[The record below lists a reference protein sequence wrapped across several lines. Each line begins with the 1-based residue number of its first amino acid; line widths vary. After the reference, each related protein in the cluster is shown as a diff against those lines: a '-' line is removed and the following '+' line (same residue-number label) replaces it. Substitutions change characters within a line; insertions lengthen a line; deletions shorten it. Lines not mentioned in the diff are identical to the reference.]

1 MIISERIMSL
11 PKWKSALAALA
22 LIAAPA
28 SAAAQPANPVSQPGA
43 TELAAAH
50 RLMEALLPKEQ
61 RDLMMEQMMSSM
73 MTNLIGGIRQGLG
86 VDAQVSR
93 AVVEP
98 VLDRFVERQKTQA
111 LAQLKTDMPDMIDAM
126 SRAYARRFSV
136 SQLDEMHAFFGS
148 PTGQRY
154 VMESV
159 NIMADPD
166 LAEWQRNSMAKS
178 MEKLPEELKL
188 LQKELEEALGRSAEE
203 DAA

>member
-11 PKWKSALAALA
+11 PKWKSALAALS

-43 TELAAAH
+43 NELAAAH

-111 LAQLKTDMPDMIDAM
+111 LAQLKTDMPYMIDAM